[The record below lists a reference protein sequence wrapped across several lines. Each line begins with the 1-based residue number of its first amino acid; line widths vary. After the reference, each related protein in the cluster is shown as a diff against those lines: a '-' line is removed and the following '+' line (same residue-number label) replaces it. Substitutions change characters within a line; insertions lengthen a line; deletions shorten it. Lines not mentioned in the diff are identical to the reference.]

1 MVSRHLNRFVFP
13 AILWALAPALVAM
26 AQEDD
31 RPAPEPPT
39 STGSSEEAAG
49 EPTRFPGTEGSSSN
63 ESGKS
68 NRPSDR
74 IDPEEEAHLER
85 RPIPDGKM
93 NLALDEVSISDLIPW
108 IAEVTGKIVMPLGL
122 EGSGIGLGT
131 GGGKITLIVDE
142 PIEKREALEMIFSAL
157 RMNKIAVI
165 ERPDVIILTKLE
177 ITQITNEMSDIP
189 VLDSAIDVRDRLDRG
204 TIVLKIFNVERTD
217 AGDISEKLADMKP
230 DYAEVWVDEM
240 SNQIIVLGDIGLCQQ
255 YDKIIRELDQKW
267 LNRKLHTFRL
277 KWADANEV
285 SANILDIFEEG
296 TATTSAR
303 SSSTNRSNT
312 QQRGNSR
319 TTSTTTASG
328 VELRLTVNVQ
338 QNAVT
343 VQCEPEV
350 MEEIAMLILT
360 EWDVPRSPGTSRL
373 FVLKYTDPLK
383 VKTLLEEV
391 LGESTSS
398 GTQARGGQNAQ
409 RANATQAISGIYSID
424 AYPDKNALLV
434 LAKTVESFDFIQTI
448 IQEIDQPSSVGV
460 PRIVPLKYARA
471 VELAEELNVLLSK
484 PGANVSIPRPESGLS
499 GEGFESP
506 SGTTSG
512 GSSTDSSGSQDLSFP
527 WQRGSESDDQ
537 SPESSLIGKVRIV
550 PIVRQNALAILSPAS
565 YIEPMVELIESFDIP
580 RRQVLLSATIVEV
593 DITDQ
598 WNLGAKWGNNPQAST
613 NVNGQF
619 FGGGL
624 FDAAA
629 AGTAGAAGG
638 FAFGITDFLDS
649 LLDGTTSST
658 LNVSAFDVAVII
670 EALAQVTNTRIIQEP
685 RVFTA
690 DNEEAIF
697 FSGREVPI
705 PVSNTTDLSGG
716 NSLNTQIEYRD
727 VGVFLNVRPRI
738 TQEGTVDLE
747 ISLQLS
753 DSVGSVTVGQISG
766 EVFSRKQVNSHVI
779 VLDGQTVVLGG
790 LLKETETQ
798 IRQKIPLLGDIP
810 ILGELFKYND
820 ESLERQELLAFITP
834 TVVHRPLDNYENY
847 NRDDLIRLEEV
858 AQPLADQVVGR
869 SWFSE
874 GELQLNISE
883 RISASKNAEEARRR
897 VEEEDVQLPD
907 QMDQP
912 EIDNI
917 ESTEPDDV
925 PRDLDDIDNLKPRK
939 QPE

>member
-1 MVSRHLNRFVFP
+1 
-13 AILWALAPALVAM
+13 
-26 AQEDD
+26 
-31 RPAPEPPT
+31 
-39 STGSSEEAAG
+39 
-49 EPTRFPGTEGSSSN
+49 
-63 ESGKS
+63 
-68 NRPSDR
+68 
-74 IDPEEEAHLER
+74 
-85 RPIPDGKM
+85 M

-108 IAEVTGKIVMPLGL
+108 IAEITGKIVMPLGL

-189 VLDSAIDVRDRLDRG
+189 VLDSAVDVRDRMDRG

-217 AGDISEKLADMKP
+217 AVEISEKLADMKP

-277 KWADANEV
+277 RWADANEV
-285 SANILDIFEEG
+285 SNNILDIFEEG
-296 TATTSAR
+296 TATTSSR
-303 SSSTNRSNT
+303 SRASSTNRSNT
-312 QQRGNSR
+312 QRGNTR

-391 LGESTSS
+391 LGESTGASA
-398 GTQARGGQNAQ
+398 TARGGQNAQ

-448 IQEIDQPSSVGV
+448 INELDQPSSVGV

-506 SGTTSG
+506 SGTGT
-512 GSSTDSSGSQDLSFP
+512 GSSTADSSGSQDLSFP

-550 PIVRQNALAILSPAS
+550 PVVRQNALAILSPAAFV
-565 YIEPMVELIESFDIP
+565 EPMVDLIQNFDIP

-598 WNLGAKWGNNPQAST
+598 WNLGTKWGNNPQASSS
-613 NVNGQF
+613 VNGQF

-629 AGTAGAAGG
+629 GTAGAAGG
-638 FAFGITDFLDS
+638 FSFGITDFLDN

-658 LNVSAFDVAVII
+658 LNVSAFDVQVII

-697 FSGREVPI
+697 FSGKEVPI

-753 DSVGSVTVGQISG
+753 DSVGNATVGQIQG

-798 IRQKIPLLGDIP
+798 IKQKIPLLGDIP

-820 ESLERQELLAFITP
+820 ESLERLELLAFITP
-834 TVVHRPLDNYENY
+834 TVVHRPLDNYDNY
-847 NRDDLIRLEEV
+847 NREDLIRLEEV
-858 AQPLADQVVGR
+858 SQPLADQVVGR

-874 GELQLNISE
+874 GEMQLNISE
-883 RISASKNAEEARRR
+883 RITSSKNAKEAKGR
-897 VEEEDVQLPD
+897 VDDGLVEPPD
-907 QMDQP
+907 RDAIQT

-925 PRDLDDIDNLKPRK
+925 PSDLDDIDDIKPEK